1 MNTIGHKVK
10 TLRERAGLNQRHIA
24 QFLGVD
30 QSTVSKCENGERQF
44 QVDHLERLGSL
55 FGVSLNDL
63 MNEEVLVAHLQI
75 AFRADGIQVE
85 DLNAIADI
93 QKIALNL
100 DKMRAILRENLH
112 EAKERVELSGE

>member
-1 MNTIGHKVK
+1 MTNISIGQKVK
-10 TLRERAGLNQRHIA
+10 ALREKAGLNQGQIA

-30 QSTVSKCENGERQF
+30 QSNISKCEKGERQF

-55 FGVSLNDL
+55 FGISLGDL
-63 MNEEVLVAHLQI
+63 MNEEVSVAPLQI
-75 AFRADGIQVE
+75 AFRADGMQVE

-100 DKMRAILRENLH
+100 DQMRALLWEGLY
-112 EAKERVELSGE
+112 EAG

>member
-1 MNTIGHKVK
+1 MTNISIGQKIKV
-10 TLRERAGLNQRHIA
+10 LREKAGLNQGQIA

-30 QSTVSKCENGERQF
+30 QSNISKCEKGERQF

-55 FGVSLNDL
+55 FGVSLGDL
-63 MNEEVLVAHLQI
+63 MNEEMMVAPLQI
-75 AFRADGIQVE
+75 AFRADGMQVE

-100 DKMRAILRENLH
+100 DQMRTLLRESVH
-112 EAKERVELSGE
+112 EAG

>member
-1 MNTIGHKVK
+1 MTNTTIGQKVK
-10 TLRERAGLNQRHIA
+10 ALREKAGLSQGQIA

-30 QSTVSKCENGERQF
+30 QSNISKCEKGERQF

-55 FGVSLNDL
+55 FGVSLGDL
-63 MNEEVLVAHLQI
+63 MNEELLVAPLQI
-75 AFRADGIQVE
+75 AFRADGMQVE

-100 DKMRAILRENLH
+100 DQMRTLLRESVH
-112 EAKERVELSGE
+112 EAR

>member
-1 MNTIGHKVK
+1 MTNTMIGQKVK
-10 TLRERAGLNQRHIA
+10 VLREKAGLNQGQIA

-30 QSTVSKCENGERQF
+30 QSNISKCEKGERQF

-55 FGVSLNDL
+55 FGLSLGDL
-63 MNEEVLVAHLQI
+63 MNEEMPVAPLQI
-75 AFRADGIQVE
+75 AFRADGMQVE

-100 DKMRAILRENLH
+100 DQMRTFLRESVH
-112 EAKERVELSGE
+112 EAG

>member
-1 MNTIGHKVK
+1 MMTNTPIGQKVK
-10 TLRERAGLNQRHIA
+10 ALREKAGLNQGQIA

-30 QSTVSKCENGERQF
+30 QSNISKCEKGERQF

-55 FGVSLNDL
+55 FGVSLGDL
-63 MNEEVLVAHLQI
+63 MNEEMPVAPLQI
-75 AFRADGIQVE
+75 AFRADGMQVE

-100 DKMRAILRENLH
+100 DQMRTLLQESVH
-112 EAKERVELSGE
+112 EDR

>member
-1 MNTIGHKVK
+1 MTNISIGQKVK
-10 TLRERAGLNQRHIA
+10 TLREKAGLNQGQIA

-30 QSTVSKCENGERQF
+30 QSNISKCEKGERQF

-55 FGVSLNDL
+55 FGVSLGDL
-63 MNEEVLVAHLQI
+63 MNEEMMVAPLQI
-75 AFRADGIQVE
+75 AFRADGMQVE

-100 DKMRAILRENLH
+100 DQMRTFLRESVH
-112 EAKERVELSGE
+112 EAG

>member
-1 MNTIGHKVK
+1 MIGQKVR
-10 TLRERAGLNQRHIA
+10 TLREKAGLNQAQIA

-30 QSTVSKCENGERQF
+30 QSTISKCEKGERQF

-55 FGVSLNDL
+55 FCASLGDL
-63 MNEEVLVAHLQI
+63 MNDEAPLAPLQI
-75 AFRADGIQVE
+75 AFRADGMQVE

-100 DKMRAILRENLH
+100 DQMRALLRESLH
-112 EAKERVELSGE
+112 EAR

>member
-1 MNTIGHKVK
+1 MRNNLIGQKIK
-10 TLRERAGLNQRHIA
+10 QLREKAGLNQMQIA

-30 QSTVSKCENGERQF
+30 QSNISKCEKGERQF

-55 FGVSLNDL
+55 FGVTLGDL
-63 MNEEVLVAHLQI
+63 MNEGMMVAPLQI
-75 AFRADGIQVE
+75 AFRAEGMQID

-100 DKMRAILRENLH
+100 DQMRTLLRESVH
-112 EAKERVELSGE
+112 EAG

>member
-1 MNTIGHKVK
+1 MTNTTIGQKVK
-10 TLRERAGLNQRHIA
+10 ALREKAGLNQGQIA

-30 QSTVSKCENGERQF
+30 QSNISKCEKGERQF

-55 FGVSLNDL
+55 FGVSLGDL
-63 MNEEVLVAHLQI
+63 MNEEMPVAPLQI
-75 AFRADGIQVE
+75 AFRADGMQID

-100 DKMRAILRENLH
+100 DQMRTLLRESVH
-112 EAKERVELSGE
+112 EAG